1 MIDFID
7 VEKTYASGVEALKG
21 INLTIEDGEFVFV
34 IGKSGS
40 GKSTL
45 LKCITCEERPTS
57 GKVTIDNFDISHM
70 SRALVPYL
78 RRKIGMIYQDF
89 RLIET
94 KTVAENVAFA
104 GEIIGVPKQSL
115 MNTVQI
121 CLSVVGLKDKADCYP
136 QELSGGEQ
144 QRVAIARA
152 MVNNP
157 SLIVADEPTGNL
169 DPETSEAIMA
179 MLLEINRNGGTT
191 VIICTHDSTMV
202 DRMKQRVI
210 EIDDGLILR
219 DEKDSSYRGEAEHEA
234 PATQSQRTSLY
245 SGAQTSTVSF
255 GDDEAYT
262 DDYDDAEYAD
272 TKAIP
277 APDGVLFGET
287 TAREYEPVEES
298 FKPEFDLDKDVK
310 PITAIPDEIFNGE
323 SEAKVTEITE
333 VFEITEDTVEEEE
346 PEKQEEPE
354 KEEPAPAEVKTAEE
368 PAAPVAEV
376 KEEIKEEVIEEVKE
390 PERAEVIEINIPEDT
405 TSFSFG
411 DEEKKAPAAP
421 AKAPASAPAKKNLN
435 LDPDIDPDEDLSYP
449 QEEPDN
455 TRLIK
460 REFKRREREEKAALK
475 EAKRKEKLD
484 KKKKVRRTD
493 FKPGTD
499 IDMMPEDDE

>member
-7 VEKTYASGVEALKG
+7 VEKTYKSGVEALKG
-21 INLTIEDGEFVFV
+21 VNFTIEDGEFVFV

-45 LKCITCEERPTS
+45 LKCITCEETPTA

-70 SRALVPYL
+70 SRALVPVL
-78 RRKIGMIYQDF
+78 RRRIGMIYQDF
-89 RLIET
+89 RLIDT

-191 VIICTHDSTMV
+191 IIICTHDSAMV

-210 EIDDGLILR
+210 EIDDGLVAR
-219 DEKDSSYRGEAEHEA
+219 DEKRSSYKGDTADHSA
-234 PATQSQRTSLY
+234 YMPHASRTSNY
-245 SGAQTSTVSF
+245 GGGNAVAF
-255 GDDEAYT
+255 GDDEEYS
-262 DDYDDAEYAD
+262 DGYDDPGYGS
-272 TKAIP
+272 TP
-277 APDGVLFGET
+277 VNHSSGLVFGE
-287 TAREYEPVEES
+287 E
-298 FKPEFDLDKDVK
+298 
-310 PITAIPDEIFNGE
+310 
-323 SEAKVTEITE
+323 TETS
-333 VFEITEDTVEEEE
+333 
-346 PEKQEEPE
+346 
-354 KEEPAPAEVKTAEE
+354 APAEVPEEQMFEVEEVVEETTAEDLPQEVITEEPVAEPEEVQVTEVNIPEENVISFGDQAEETEQPVVETVIPE
-368 PAAPVAEV
+368 PAA
-376 KEEIKEEVIEEVKE
+376 KIED
-390 PERAEVIEINIPEDT
+390 PDL
-405 TSFSFG
+405 
-411 DEEKKAPAAP
+411 DEEDLMFPGDD
-421 AKAPASAPAKKNLN
+421 S
-435 LDPDIDPDEDLSYP
+435 DEDLK
-449 QEEPDN
+449 DA
-455 TRLIK
+455 K
-460 REFKRREREEKAALK
+460 REQKRKLREEKNAQK

-484 KKKKVRRTD
+484 KKKKIRRTE
-493 FKPGTD
+493 FQPGSD
-499 IDMMPEDDE
+499 IDIFPEDDE

>member
-210 EIDDGLILR
+210 EIEEGLILR
-219 DEKDSSYRGEAEHEA
+219 DEKDSSYKGEAEPDA
-234 PATQSQRTSLY
+234 IAAQAQRTSLY
-245 SGAQTSTVSF
+245 SGAASSSVSF
-255 GDDEAYT
+255 GDDEAYN

-272 TKAIP
+272 TKASLP
-277 APDGVLFGET
+277 SNPCLHDKYRPFPHCLQQTVRTRHRPQRYYEYAVLF
-287 TAREYEPVEES
+287 
-298 FKPEFDLDKDVK
+298 L
-310 PITAIPDEIFNGE
+310 
-323 SEAKVTEITE
+323 
-333 VFEITEDTVEEEE
+333 
-346 PEKQEEPE
+346 
-354 KEEPAPAEVKTAEE
+354 
-368 PAAPVAEV
+368 
-376 KEEIKEEVIEEVKE
+376 
-390 PERAEVIEINIPEDT
+390 
-405 TSFSFG
+405 
-411 DEEKKAPAAP
+411 
-421 AKAPASAPAKKNLN
+421 
-435 LDPDIDPDEDLSYP
+435 P
-449 QEEPDN
+449 QMY
-455 TRLIK
+455 RL
-460 REFKRREREEKAALK
+460 A
-475 EAKRKEKLD
+475 
-484 KKKKVRRTD
+484 
-493 FKPGTD
+493 
-499 IDMMPEDDE
+499 

>member
-179 MLLEINRNGGTT
+179 MLLELNQNGGTT

-210 EIDDGLILR
+210 EIDEGLVAR
-219 DEKDSSYRGEAEHEA
+219 DEKRSGYKGDQADQNAGAQQTA
-234 PATQSQRTSLY
+234 RTSMY
-245 SGAQTSTVSF
+245 GGSRSVAF
-255 GDDEAYT
+255 GDDEEYS
-262 DDYDDAEYAD
+262 DNYDDPGYGHTEVID
-272 TKAIP
+272 HN
-277 APDGVLFGET
+277 GGLLFGDAAGNEI
-287 TAREYEPVEES
+287 PVEES
-298 FKPEFDLDKDVK
+298 FNAEDV
-310 PITAIPDEIFNGE
+310 A
-323 SEAKVTEITE
+323 AQ
-333 VFEITEDTVEEEE
+333 VEEVTPDIPEE
-346 PEKQEEPE
+346 VIQEEPE
-354 KEEPAPAEVKTAEE
+354 VTEP
-368 PAAPVAEV
+368 
-376 KEEIKEEVIEEVKE
+376 VIEEPLLQEEPVQAE
-390 PERAEVIEINIPEDT
+390 PEIIEINIPEDNAPV
-405 TSFSFG
+405 SFG
-411 DEEKKAPAAP
+411 DEAVETPAEPEVSAEPASEPAP
-421 AKAPASAPAKKNLN
+421 AKSAVPVID
-435 LDPDIDPDEDLSYP
+435 DPDITSPDDLAFP
-449 QEEPDN
+449 NKEAVDE
-455 TRLIK
+455 TKEHK
-460 REFKRREREEKAALK
+460 REQKRKAREEKLAQK

-493 FKPGTD
+493 FTPDSD
-499 IDMMPEDDE
+499 IDIFPEDDE

>member
-1 MIDFID
+1 MIDFFD
-7 VEKTYASGVEALKG
+7 VEKTYKSGVEALKG
-21 INLTIEDGEFVFV
+21 VSFTIEDGEFVFI

-121 CLSVVGLKDKADCYP
+121 CLSVVGLKDKAECYP

-191 VIICTHDSTMV
+191 VIICTHDSAMV

-210 EIDDGLILR
+210 EIEDGLIAR
-219 DEKDSSYRGEAEHEA
+219 DEKKSGYKGEVENHEA
-234 PATQSQRTSLY
+234 YMPQASVVTNRE
-245 SGAQTSTVSF
+245 VSNNGVAF
-255 GDDEAYT
+255 GDDEEYN
-262 DDYDDAEYAD
+262 DGYDDPGYGSAAVVS
-272 TKAIP
+272 P
-277 APDGVLFGET
+277 VRGVVFGEDT
-287 TAREYEPVEES
+287 SSAPAYAPVEPANIPEESFFIGEEKPVVAPSEPVEEITDL
-298 FKPEFDLDKDVK
+298 PE
-310 PITAIPDEIFNGE
+310 EI
-323 SEAKVTEITE
+323 ITE
-333 VFEITEDTVEEEE
+333 EAV
-346 PEKQEEPE
+346 
-354 KEEPAPAEVKTAEE
+354 
-368 PAAPVAEV
+368 
-376 KEEIKEEVIEEVKE
+376 EIKEEPVAEEEVTLEAPAEAQVTEIKNPIEE
-390 PERAEVIEINIPEDT
+390 
-405 TSFSFG
+405 SFVAFG
-411 DEEKKAPAAP
+411 DEKPGKAPVIP
-421 AKAPASAPAKKNLN
+421 AEAYESRPADPD
-435 LDPDIDPDEDLSYP
+435 LDPDITSDGDDDFADEETDDSKELRRD
-449 QEEPDN
+449 Q
-455 TRLIK
+455 K
-460 REFKRREREEKAALK
+460 RKMREEKLAQK
-475 EAKRKEKLD
+475 EAKRQEKLD

-493 FKPGTD
+493 FQPGSD
-499 IDMMPEDDE
+499 IDLFPEDEE

>member
-1 MIDFID
+1 MIDFIN
-7 VEKTYASGVEALKG
+7 VEKTYKSGVEALRG
-21 INLTIEDGEFVFV
+21 VNFTIEDGEFVFI

-70 SRALVPYL
+70 SRALVPVL

-104 GEIIGVPKQSL
+104 GEIIGVPKKSL

-210 EIDDGLILR
+210 EIEEGLISR
-219 DEKDSSYRGEAEHEA
+219 DEKSSSYKGEQAEHEA
-234 PATQSQRTSLY
+234 YTPQHSRTDAY
-245 SGAQTSTVSF
+245 SGAGAVAF
-255 GDDEAYT
+255 GDDEEYSDNF
-262 DDYDDAEYAD
+262 DDPDYIA
-272 TKAIP
+272 TKATNPVKGFVFGDDKKIT
-277 APDGVLFGET
+277 APSEI
-287 TAREYEPVEES
+287 PVEEAVL
-298 FKPEFDLDKDVK
+298 PEHDTSDEEE
-310 PITAIPDEIFNGE
+310 AEIPDQVINN
-323 SEAKVTEITE
+323 VTE
-333 VFEITEDTVEEEE
+333 VPVEEEVI
-346 PEKQEEPE
+346 PEEPE
-354 KEEPAPAEVKTAEE
+354 IIEINVPKEEPVAFGDEVK
-368 PAAPVAEV
+368 AAPVIPKEAYESV
-376 KEEIKEEVIEEVKE
+376 K
-390 PERAEVIEINIPEDT
+390 T
-405 TSFSFG
+405 
-411 DEEKKAPAAP
+411 PA
-421 AKAPASAPAKKNLN
+421 NN
-435 LDPDIDPDEDLSYP
+435 LDPDIDTEDGIAFP
-449 QEEPDN
+449 NEEAEEQAKE
-455 TRLIK
+455 LK
-460 REFKRREREEKAALK
+460 REQKRRQCEDKLAQK

-493 FKPGTD
+493 FKPGSD
-499 IDMMPEDDE
+499 IDLFPEDDE

>member
-7 VEKTYASGVEALKG
+7 VEKTYKSGVEALKG
-21 INLTIEDGEFVFV
+21 VSFTIEDGEFVFI

-45 LKCITCEERPTS
+45 LKCITCEETPTS

-70 SRALVPYL
+70 SRALVPVL

-179 MLLEINRNGGTT
+179 MLLEINKNGGTT

-210 EIDDGLILR
+210 EIDEGLVAR
-219 DEKDSSYRGEAEHEA
+219 DEKRSGYKGDQTDTTASA
-234 PATQSQRTSLY
+234 PQTARTSLY
-245 SGAQTSTVSF
+245 GSKGVAF
-255 GDDEAYT
+255 GDDEEYSDNF
-262 DDYDDAEYAD
+262 DDPSYGPSEVIDHNA
-272 TKAIP
+272 
-277 APDGVLFGET
+277 GLVFGEMT
-287 TAREYEPVEES
+287 GSDVQESAPVEEV
-298 FKPEFDLDKDVK
+298 FE
-310 PITAIPDEIFNGE
+310 TEE
-323 SEAKVTEITE
+323 VTE
-333 VFEITEDTVEEEE
+333 VEEVTAEEVIPEEVIPEVQEVTEPIIEE
-346 PEKQEEPE
+346 PILQEEPVQ
-354 KEEPAPAEVKTAEE
+354 A
-368 PAAPVAEV
+368 
-376 KEEIKEEVIEEVKE
+376 E
-390 PERAEVIEINIPEDT
+390 PEIIEINIPGNEAPVA
-405 TSFSFG
+405 FG
-411 DEEKKAPAAP
+411 DEVVEAP
-421 AKAPASAPAKKNLN
+421 SAPAEPEEAPVEAPTATVSKPVVD
-435 LDPDIDPDEDLSYP
+435 DPDITSSDELAFPNKEANDEAREL
-449 QEEPDN
+449 
-455 TRLIK
+455 K
-460 REFKRREREEKAALK
+460 REQKRKAREEKLAQK
-475 EAKRKEKLD
+475 EAKRQEKLN
-484 KKKKVRRTD
+484 KKKKTR
-493 FKPGTD
+493 GTSFTPDSD
-499 IDMMPEDDE
+499 IDIFPEDDE

>member
-7 VEKTYASGVEALKG
+7 VEKTYKSGVEALKG
-21 INLTIEDGEFVFV
+21 VSFTIEDGEFVFV

-45 LKCITCEERPTS
+45 LKCITCEETPTA

-70 SRALVPYL
+70 SRALVPVL
-78 RRKIGMIYQDF
+78 RRRIGMIYQDF

-104 GEIIGVPKQSL
+104 GEIIGVPKQNL
-115 MNTVQI
+115 MNTVLI

-179 MLLEINRNGGTT
+179 MLLELNQNGGTT

-219 DEKDSSYRGEAEHEA
+219 DEKGSSYKGEAEHDA
-234 PATQSQRTSLY
+234 LAAQAQRTSLY

-255 GDDEAYT
+255 GDDEAYN

-310 PITAIPDEIFNGE
+310 PITAIPDEVFSGE
-323 SEAKVTEITE
+323 KEAKVTEITE
-333 VFEITEDTVEEEE
+333 VFEITEESPEEAE

-354 KEEPAPAEVKTAEE
+354 KEEPAPVEVKAEK
-368 PAAPVAEV
+368 PAAPVEEV

-421 AKAPASAPAKKNLN
+421 SKAPASAPAKKNLN

>member
-7 VEKTYASGVEALKG
+7 VEKTYKSGVEALKG
-21 INLTIEDGEFVFV
+21 VNLTIEDGEFVFV

-45 LKCITCEERPTS
+45 LKCITCEETPTS

-70 SRALVPYL
+70 SRALVPVL
-78 RRKIGMIYQDF
+78 RRRIGMIYQDF
-89 RLIET
+89 RLIDT

-191 VIICTHDSTMV
+191 IIICTHDSAMV

-210 EIDDGLILR
+210 EIDDGLIAR
-219 DEKDSSYRGEAEHEA
+219 DEKRSNYKGAAEDHTA
-234 PATQSQRTSLY
+234 YMPHVSRTSDY
-245 SGAQTSTVSF
+245 AGGNAVAF
-255 GDDEAYT
+255 GDDEEYS
-262 DDYDDAEYAD
+262 DGYDDPGYGS
-272 TKAIP
+272 
-277 APDGVLFGET
+277 APVNHSSGLLFGEETETAAPAEIPEEQIFEVEEVVEEVVEET
-287 TAREYEPVEES
+287 TTEDLPEEVITEEPVAEPEE
-298 FKPEFDLDKDVK
+298 VQ
-310 PITAIPDEIFNGE
+310 
-323 SEAKVTEITE
+323 VTEVNIP
-333 VFEITEDTVEEEE
+333 EENVISFGD
-346 PEKQEEPE
+346 QAV
-354 KEEPAPAEVKTAEE
+354 EEPAQPVVETVIPE
-368 PAAPVAEV
+368 PAA
-376 KEEIKEEVIEEVKE
+376 KIED
-390 PERAEVIEINIPEDT
+390 PDL
-405 TSFSFG
+405 
-411 DEEKKAPAAP
+411 DEEDLMFPNGD
-421 AKAPASAPAKKNLN
+421 S
-435 LDPDIDPDEDLSYP
+435 DEDMK
-449 QEEPDN
+449 EA
-455 TRLIK
+455 K
-460 REFKRREREEKAALK
+460 REQKRKLREEKNAQK

-484 KKKKVRRTD
+484 KKKKIRRTE
-493 FKPGTD
+493 FQPGSD
-499 IDMMPEDDE
+499 IDIFPEDDE

>member
-7 VEKTYASGVEALKG
+7 VEKTYKSGVEALKG
-21 INLTIEDGEFVFV
+21 VSFTIEDGEFVFV

-45 LKCITCEERPTS
+45 LKCITCEETPTS

-70 SRALVPYL
+70 SRALVPVL
-78 RRKIGMIYQDF
+78 RRRIGMIYQDF
-89 RLIET
+89 RLIDT

-191 VIICTHDSTMV
+191 IIICTHDSAMV

-210 EIDDGLILR
+210 EIEDGLIAR
-219 DEKDSSYRGEAEHEA
+219 DEKRSSYKGDSTDHTPYMPHAARTSEYGGSSVAFGDDEEYSDGYDDPSYDSAPANHSSGLLFGEETVSSAPVEIVEEQITEVPETKVELTEAEDLPEEVF
-234 PATQSQRTSLY
+234 TDEIVSQARD
-245 SGAQTSTVSF
+245 AQVTEINIPEENAVSF
-255 GDDEAYT
+255 GDD
-262 DDYDDAEYAD
+262 
-272 TKAIP
+272 K
-277 APDGVLFGET
+277 
-287 TAREYEPVEES
+287 
-298 FKPEFDLDKDVK
+298 
-310 PITAIPDEIFNGE
+310 
-323 SEAKVTEITE
+323 
-333 VFEITEDTVEEEE
+333 
-346 PEKQEEPE
+346 
-354 KEEPAPAEVKTAEE
+354 AEE
-368 PAAPVAEV
+368 PVIPEV
-376 KEEIKEEVIEEVKE
+376 NEEVSE
-390 PERAEVIEINIPEDT
+390 PEAGFT
-405 TSFSFG
+405 
-411 DEEKKAPAAP
+411 
-421 AKAPASAPAKKNLN
+421 
-435 LDPDIDPDEDLSYP
+435 DPDIDQDDIVFPGNEASADKDA
-449 QEEPDN
+449 
-455 TRLIK
+455 K
-460 REFKRREREEKAALK
+460 REMKRKMREEKNALK

-484 KKKKVRRTD
+484 KKKKIRRTD
-493 FKPGTD
+493 FTPGTD
-499 IDMMPEDDE
+499 IDIFPEDDE

>member
-7 VEKTYASGVEALKG
+7 VEKTYTSGVEALKG

-179 MLLEINRNGGTT
+179 MLLELNQNGGTT

-210 EIDDGLILR
+210 EIDDGLVIR
-219 DEKDSSYRGEAEHEA
+219 DETASGYKGEQEHEA
-234 PATQSQRTSLY
+234 SLAQQARTSLY
-245 SGAQTSTVSF
+245 AGENGNSVAF
-255 GDDEAYT
+255 GDDEEYN
-262 DDYDDAEYAD
+262 DGYDDAEYAD
-272 TKAIP
+272 TKTA
-277 APDGVLFGET
+277 ANNGVLFGDNQK
-287 TAREYEPVEES
+287 AREYEPVEES
-298 FKPEFDLDKDVK
+298 FKPEFDLDKDVT
-310 PITAIPDEIFNGE
+310 PITAIPDEVFNPE
-323 SEAKVTEITE
+323 PVQE
-333 VFEITEDTVEEEE
+333 VVVETIE
-346 PEKQEEPE
+346 PEKAEKPAEPEKVEEPE
-354 KEEPAPAEVKTAEE
+354 KESEFFKAEE
-368 PAAPVAEV
+368 PEKPEV
-376 KEEIKEEVIEEVKE
+376 KAVPEEKEEPEEAEEEDIPQE
-390 PERAEVIEINIPEDT
+390 PEIIEINIPDNT
-405 TSFSFG
+405 TRFSFG
-411 DEEKKAPAAP
+411 DEAEKPAEAPKATAPKAPVAP
-421 AKAPASAPAKKNLN
+421 VVPQD
-435 LDPDIDPDEDLSYP
+435 LDPDLDPDEVMAVTS
-449 QEEPDN
+449 QEPDYAKEA
-455 TRLIK
+455 R
-460 REFKRREREEKAALK
+460 RELKRREKAEKAALK